1 MNTTFTWKKVP
12 ILVALSTNLE
22 HFILGTLLSS
32 YQREVADVCLFSSSV
47 CEFLWSLQDWPLS
60 WSNTAVASFFH
71 RFPLPSRAF
80 PRSSSSLNPDFAP
93 IPLFKFWARTL
104 KLISPDHWGWAPLD
118 VESYSRRALTFCN
131 DSSQFDLS
139 FGQEQLCLS
148 SLFLVK
154 CFRRSSDQIWE
165 FDKKSTKLS

>member
-22 HFILGTLLSS
+22 HFIWSFSTNLDHFILGTLLSS

-47 CEFLWSLQDWPLS
+47 CEFLWSLQDWLLS

-93 IPLFKFWARTL
+93 IPLFKFWVRTL
-104 KLISPDHWGWAPLD
+104 KLISPDHWGCWAPLD
-118 VESYSRRALTFCN
+118 NSHILQRFVSIWFELWTRTALPFITF
-131 DSSQFDLS
+131 
-139 FGQEQLCLS
+139 FGQML
-148 SLFLVK
+148 
-154 CFRRSSDQIWE
+154 
-165 FDKKSTKLS
+165 

>member
-1 MNTTFTWKKVP
+1 MWSF
-12 ILVALSTNLE
+12 STNLD

-47 CEFLWSLQDWPLS
+47 CEFLWSLQDWLLS

-71 RFPLPSRAF
+71 RFPPPSRAF
-80 PRSSSSLNPDFAP
+80 PPSSSSLNPDFAP

-104 KLISPDHWGWAPLD
+104 KLISPDPTTEAAGHRWTT
-118 VESYSRRALTFCN
+118 LTFCN

-139 FGQEQLCLS
+139 FGKEQLCLS
-148 SLFLVK
+148 SLFWPKALVDYPSHLITFESLTRAK
-154 CFRRSSDQIWE
+154 R
-165 FDKKSTKLS
+165 KKAQN